1 MSDALDEAV
10 ERLHDG
16 DAEGALADLR
26 VLATR
31 EPLNADVHFQ
41 IGQCLAALGQFGPA
55 TVAYKMALRQ
65 APTFLGAWVQLGLC
79 ERELGLLD
87 DAIRSGEQALRLR
100 EDDCDA
106 LHLLGVALAERGH
119 EGDVRAAEAHLR
131 RALRAPGMSAEAR
144 ADAEL
149 LHQAL
154 VLKLSRGAV
163 AN

>member
-1 MSDALDEAV
+1 MEII
-10 ERLHDG
+10 RRR
-16 DAEGALADLR
+16 ADLAKLWGSAR
-26 VLATR
+26 R
-31 EPLNADVHFQ
+31 RPLNADVTVRN
-41 IGQCLAALGQFGPA
+41 GQGPAVLGQFGPA

-79 ERELGLLD
+79 ERELGQLD

-100 EDDCDA
+100 DDDCDA
-106 LHLLGVALAERGH
+106 LHLLGVTLAERGH
-119 EGDVRAAEAHLR
+119 EGDMRAAEAHLR

-154 VLKLSRGAV
+154 VLKLTRGAAV
-163 AN
+163 N